1 MHMPLAYMQPMMMPT
16 NMTPQQQQAMWQQ
29 QVHNMQSMV
38 GGAPSRIQE
47 ARVVVVLRLTL

>member
-1 MHMPLAYMQPMMMPT
+1 MPLAYMQPMMMPT